1 VEPSEHLFLS
11 HRGRIFPSL
20 FSLGSSG
27 HCQLR
32 LPGLTWYSFAPAPA
46 NAGVQTHAPPE
57 GVHGARMARWHLSCA
72 CCRMQ
77 LGKVPVTHGPS
88 SWLLCEI
95 TCTFS
100 FGSIEVDTLIWG
112 PDQEKSSPRK
122 LQGQKRLGEPG
133 HILGQDRVG
142 EAILEGF
149 LTEEVMPEP
158 SQIKG
163 S

>member
-1 VEPSEHLFLS
+1 
-11 HRGRIFPSL
+11 
-20 FSLGSSG
+20 
-27 HCQLR
+27 
-32 LPGLTWYSFAPAPA
+32 
-46 NAGVQTHAPPE
+46 
-57 GVHGARMARWHLSCA
+57 
-72 CCRMQ
+72 MQ

-142 EAILEGF
+142 EAIQEGF